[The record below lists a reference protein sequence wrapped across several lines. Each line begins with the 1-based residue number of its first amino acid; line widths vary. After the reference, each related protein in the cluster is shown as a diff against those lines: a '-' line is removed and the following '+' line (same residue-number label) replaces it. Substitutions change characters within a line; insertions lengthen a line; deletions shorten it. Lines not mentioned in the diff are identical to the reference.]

1 MDDEHTSGQVRSE
14 SDRKND
20 HAQSERASK
29 SSDNP
34 DIGKGTGEGDG
45 GLGSQT
51 GALGGDEAVEPDEP
65 AGTRTPPDQL
75 HPHGESGR

>member
-1 MDDEHTSGQVRSE
+1 MDDEHTGEQERSE
-14 SDRKND
+14 SDRKHD
-20 HAQSERASK
+20 EAQSEQASK

-34 DIGKGTGEGDG
+34 DVGKGTGEGDG

-51 GALGGDEAVEPDEP
+51 GALGGGEPVEPDEP
-65 AGTRTPPDQL
+65 GGTRTPPDQL